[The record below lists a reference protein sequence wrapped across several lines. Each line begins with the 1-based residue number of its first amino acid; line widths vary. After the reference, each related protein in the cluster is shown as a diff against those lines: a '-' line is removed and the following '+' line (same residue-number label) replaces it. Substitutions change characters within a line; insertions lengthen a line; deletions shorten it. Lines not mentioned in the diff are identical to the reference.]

1 MDLLDFK
8 SHADLGSFVGEGSS
22 SWGWVSADGREFA
35 AIGQADGTAFAEITP
50 KGKLVYL
57 GRLPQQ
63 SVFSIWREIRVFHD
77 YMIIGSEAVGHG
89 IQIFDM
95 KKLLDISPSNPKNF
109 STKTDLTGLF
119 TQLPVGRTHNV
130 VTNEERNY
138 IVSVGAAPRNSTCR
152 AGLIFID
159 MTDPTKPTTP
169 GCAGQDGYVHDA
181 QCVVYR
187 GPDTRYYDR
196 DICYGY
202 NEDTLTIYDVT
213 SKIGINASRIISK
226 TSYAGASYSH
236 QGSVLDLN
244 WQTHLVLDDEL
255 DEEDRA
261 GLASDGIPVTYIF
274 DISNLERPIQTGH
287 FKAKVK
293 GIDHNQYI
301 YQGLDYQSNYGAGI
315 RVLDVSSIPHDP
327 TGGSVEEVAY
337 FDIYPE
343 DDHLPGGGIVDFV
356 GTWSHFAGYPS
367 GNILVNTIERGAFVV
382 KISGFEKRAR
392 GAHYKKP
399 RNVQ

>member
-236 QGSVLDLN
+236 QGSALDHSLILATFIVLLDRQRTIMREERLRDPEGVAKTERIARLHHTGQLTY
-244 WQTHLVLDDEL
+244 WQAADFGVTAQTGSSNEGAKKSSRITNKDVNSALKLAK
-255 DEEDRA
+255 A
-261 GLASDGIPVTYIF
+261 GL
-274 DISNLERPIQTGH
+274 
-287 FKAKVK
+287 
-293 GIDHNQYI
+293 
-301 YQGLDYQSNYGAGI
+301 GLANTIMTANNAAAGGGGGAG
-315 RVLDVSSIPHDP
+315 
-327 TGGSVEEVAY
+327 
-337 FDIYPE
+337 F
-343 DDHLPGGGIVDFV
+343 
-356 GTWSHFAGYPS
+356 
-367 GNILVNTIERGAFVV
+367 
-382 KISGFEKRAR
+382 
-392 GAHYKKP
+392 
-399 RNVQ
+399 